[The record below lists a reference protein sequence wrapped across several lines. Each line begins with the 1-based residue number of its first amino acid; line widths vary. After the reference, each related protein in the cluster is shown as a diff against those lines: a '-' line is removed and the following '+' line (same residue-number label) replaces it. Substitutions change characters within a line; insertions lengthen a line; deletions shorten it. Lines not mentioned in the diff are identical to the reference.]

1 MGELNEL
8 LVFMVLKGRKDRP
21 LKQNANTKLKKC
33 IRRCFLFEKYVRVLV
48 ISLL

>member
-21 LKQNANTKLKKC
+21 LKQNANTKFKKMHKKMFS
-33 IRRCFLFEKYVRVLV
+33 I
-48 ISLL
+48 